1 MNQSR
6 SDETASTDLIDAELI
21 DAVPGS
27 HTVTDDV
34 MDADSAAA
42 EIARLREQIDAVD
55 VELIAVVQR
64 RIALSKQIQSVR
76 ISHGGRRREH
86 SRELNIVNT
95 YVEGLG
101 RAGSQL
107 ALTLLEM
114 CRGRA

>member
-6 SDETASTDLIDAELI
+6 SDKTASTDVIDPGLIGPGLID
-21 DAVPGS
+21 
-27 HTVTDDV
+27 TVTDRV
-34 MDADSAAA
+34 TDADSAAA
-42 EIARLREQIDAVD
+42 EIARLRQQIDAVD
-55 VELIAVVQR
+55 VELIGVVQR

-86 SRELNIVNT
+86 SRELNIVNA

-101 RAGSQL
+101 RNGSQL
-107 ALTLLEM
+107 ALTLLEL

>member
-1 MNQSR
+1 MNQSL
-6 SDETASTDLIDAELI
+6 SDHTATTDTIDTGL
-21 DAVPGS
+21 V
-27 HTVTDDV
+27 
-34 MDADSAAA
+34 DADAAAA

-64 RIALSKQIQSVR
+64 RIALSKQIQAVR

-86 SRELNIVNT
+86 SRELNIVNA

-101 RAGSQL
+101 RSGSQL
-107 ALTLLEM
+107 ALTLLEL